1 MKKAYR
7 IKKNNEIDAII
18 QNKKSIGDK
27 SFVVYYKKNTFAH
40 FRFAISIGRK
50 YGGAVQR
57 NKIKRQIRMIL
68 HNQAKGINP
77 FDYVIV
83 VKKDASLLSF
93 QEIEAN
99 ILKHFS
105 KFKKAEHMN
114 EKL

>member
-1 MKKAYR
+1 MKKVYR

-18 QNKKSIGDK
+18 QHKKSVGDK
-27 SFVVYYKKNTFAH
+27 FFVVYYKDTTLPH
-40 FRFAISIGRK
+40 FRFAISIGKK

-68 HNQAKGINP
+68 HNQAKGIPP

-83 VKKDASLLSF
+83 VKKDASNLSY

-99 ILKHFS
+99 ILKHYS
-105 KFKKAEHMN
+105 KFKKVEHTN

>member
-7 IKKNNEIDAII
+7 IKKNNEIDAIV
-18 QNKKSIGDK
+18 QNKKSVGDK
-27 SFVVYYKKNTFAH
+27 QFVVYYKENTHAH

-57 NKIKRQIRMIL
+57 NKIKRQIRIIL
-68 HNQAKGINP
+68 HNQAKGITP

-83 VKKDASLLSF
+83 VKKDASTLSYT
-93 QEIEAN
+93 EIEAN

>member
-1 MKKAYR
+1 
-7 IKKNNEIDAII
+7 
-18 QNKKSIGDK
+18 
-27 SFVVYYKKNTFAH
+27 
-40 FRFAISIGRK
+40 
-50 YGGAVQR
+50 
-57 NKIKRQIRMIL
+57 MIL
-68 HNQAKGINP
+68 HNQAKGITP

-99 ILKHFS
+99 ITKHFS

>member
-1 MKKAYR
+1 MKKVYR

-18 QNKKSIGDK
+18 QNKKSVGDK
-27 SFVVYYKKNTFAH
+27 FFVVYYKENTLAH

-68 HNQAKGINP
+68 HNQAKGITP

-99 ILKHFS
+99 ITKHFS

>member
-1 MKKAYR
+1 MTKAYR

-27 SFVVYYKKNTFAH
+27 SFVVYYKENTLAH

-83 VKKDASLLSF
+83 VKRDASLLSF